1 MRAIEPD
8 TEYQIYTVRLAVPLR
23 LGEAAARDAINET
36 LGPCVGAPEDG
47 NEYWLADYEIFP
59 GETVLSD
66 SDPDEPLKAAPADIS
81 IPQIKSDMDDAVREA
96 LGLPRRR
103 PFRTRRRVLWSC
115 EPVTAGMRESDMETI
130 RFGPAI
136 VFGSR

>member
-23 LGEAAARDAINET
+23 LGEAAACDAINET

-47 NEYWLADYEIFP
+47 NQYWLADYEIFP

-66 SDPDEPLKAAPADIS
+66 SDPDAALEAGRADTS
-81 IPQIKSDMDDAVREA
+81 IPKLKGNIDDAVREA
-96 LGLPRRR
+96 LVFPGRARCGRASARIWKIGVFPS
-103 PFRTRRRVLWSC
+103 RT
-115 EPVTAGMRESDMETI
+115 
-130 RFGPAI
+130 
-136 VFGSR
+136 

>member
-23 LGEAAARDAINET
+23 LGEAAACDAINET
-36 LGPCVGAPEDG
+36 LELCVGAPEGG
-47 NEYWLADYEIFP
+47 NQYWLADYEIFP

-66 SDPDEPLKAAPADIS
+66 SDPDEPLKAALADTS
-81 IPQIKSDMDDAVREA
+81 IPKIKSDIDDAVREA

-103 PFRTRRRVLWSC
+103 PFRTRQRILWSC
-115 EPVTAGMRESDMETI
+115 EPVTAGPPESDME
-130 RFGPAI
+130 AI
-136 VFGSR
+136 AVSGRQ